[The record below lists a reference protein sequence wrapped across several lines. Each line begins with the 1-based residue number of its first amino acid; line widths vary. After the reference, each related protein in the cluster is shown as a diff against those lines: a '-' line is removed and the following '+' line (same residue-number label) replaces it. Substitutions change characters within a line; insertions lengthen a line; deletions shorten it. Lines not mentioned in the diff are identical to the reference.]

1 MGVGDW
7 GGGVVIM
14 DGMGNFTI
22 SLHSWDRGAN
32 LPIL

>member
-7 GGGVVIM
+7 GGGGIM
-14 DGMGNFTI
+14 EGMGNFAI

>member
-1 MGVGDW
+1 MGVGGW
-7 GGGVVIM
+7 GGGGVIM
-14 DGMGNFTI
+14 EGMTNFTI